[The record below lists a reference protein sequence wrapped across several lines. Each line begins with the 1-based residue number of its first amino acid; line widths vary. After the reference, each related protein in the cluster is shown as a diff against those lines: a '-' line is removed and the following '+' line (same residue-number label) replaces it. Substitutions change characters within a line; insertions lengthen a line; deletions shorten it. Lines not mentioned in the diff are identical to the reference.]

1 MLARSCLTFVALAL
15 CCNTAAAQQKAFY
28 AGKQLTILVNYDA
41 GGPTDLEARVLSRHI
56 GRHIAGNPRVIVQ
69 NMGGAGG
76 IVGTKYLGE
85 IAPRDGTMLGYFTG
99 SSQRFVTAP
108 ERFNVDFRTYEFIA
122 VLPSGRIHFMRTDVR
137 PGIKRAADVIK
148 GENIVVGGLG
158 PQQPKDMAMRLT
170 LDMLG
175 ARYAYVTGYNSSAQ
189 AMIALQRGEI
199 SYYADSPPLYKTKIE
214 PQVKDGT
221 LIPVFY
227 DPNFDG
233 KDFTVPTYMKDHA
246 IPPFHELYK
255 SIKGTMPSGQL
266 WELYKSILLV
276 NGTMYRML
284 ALPPGA
290 PQDATSALRSA
301 VVKLA
306 ADQSYIDE
314 ALKVMGDAPEY
325 VTSTTLN
332 DDVRKGLSISP
343 ALKEFMDAYGKRAT
357 K

>member
-1 MLARSCLTFVALAL
+1 
-15 CCNTAAAQQKAFY
+15 
-28 AGKQLTILVNYDA
+28 
-41 GGPTDLEARVLSRHI
+41 
-56 GRHIAGNPRVIVQ
+56 
-69 NMGGAGG
+69 
-76 IVGTKYLGE
+76 
-85 IAPRDGTMLGYFTG
+85 
-99 SSQRFVTAP
+99 
-108 ERFNVDFRTYEFIA
+108 
-122 VLPSGRIHFMRTDVR
+122 
-137 PGIKRAADVIK
+137 
-148 GENIVVGGLG
+148 
-158 PQQPKDMAMRLT
+158 
-170 LDMLG
+170 
-175 ARYAYVTGYNSSAQ
+175 
-189 AMIALQRGEI
+189 
-199 SYYADSPPLYKTKIE
+199 
-214 PQVKDGT
+214 
-221 LIPVFY
+221 
-227 DPNFDG
+227 
-233 KDFTVPTYMKDHA
+233 
-246 IPPFHELYK
+246 
-255 SIKGTMPSGQL
+255 MPSGQL